1 MNFLDL
7 TFMRVALAAGLLA
20 GTALSVIGVFTVARR
35 VAFSGLAAAQWAAL
49 GGVIGALAGFHVG
62 AGVVSGGAV
71 VAGLLAMAWLS
82 RSRRTSA
89 DSWVAAL
96 YVLGAASAVL
106 LLSKSPRG
114 ESETLGVFFG
124 NILSLGRF
132 ELIEAGA
139 VCAAALAGTALW
151 FRRWLWLSFDPV
163 GAEVAGVRVGVW
175 NALFYGLYAASL
187 TLSIHVFGVL
197 LSFAYLILP
206 ATTGLLLSRR
216 PRSLILVCVGTSVLS
231 TVVGFALSYRWD
243 LPTGPFVALVLAG
256 TSLGARIYGRIKGD
270 E

>member
-1 MNFLDL
+1 
-7 TFMRVALAAGLLA
+7 
-20 GTALSVIGVFTVARR
+20 
-35 VAFSGLAAAQWAAL
+35 
-49 GGVIGALAGFHVG
+49 
-62 AGVVSGGAV
+62 
-71 VAGLLAMAWLS
+71 
-82 RSRRTSA
+82 
-89 DSWVAAL
+89 
-96 YVLGAASAVL
+96 
-106 LLSKSPRG
+106 
-114 ESETLGVFFG
+114 
-124 NILSLGRF
+124 
-132 ELIEAGA
+132 
-139 VCAAALAGTALW
+139 
-151 FRRWLWLSFDPV
+151 
-163 GAEVAGVRVGVW
+163 VRVGVW